1 MSKDSEQSE
10 SLPGI
15 YKTNELEAMI
25 EMIDAGIWGTK
36 NLSTA
41 LHVSQETIIQWKKRT
56 EVQEAHRKAIRKFA
70 KRRTDVEKILS
81 ELDVETP
88 QEPTGLTQ
96 INNYMNL
103 TDDQLDAVIA
113 AKVGQIGA
121 IETAPREGDASQDES
136 PEVR

>member
-1 MSKDSEQSE
+1 MSKYSEQSE
-10 SLPGI
+10 SSPGI

-41 LHVSQETIIQWKKRT
+41 LHVSQETIIQWKKRP

-88 QEPTGLTQ
+88 QEAPKTLVQ
-96 INNYMNL
+96 INYQPIFGGL
-103 TDDQLDAVIA
+103 A
-113 AKVGQIGA
+113 ANGLPANVSNA
-121 IETAPREGDASQDES
+121 QDIQPEKES
-136 PEVR
+136 